1 MTLATPRTM
10 ALQASL
16 SMGSSRQEYWSE
28 LPFPT
33 AGYLPNPGMKPGSP
47 ELQADSL
54 PTEPP
59 GKTHLNCD
67 SQFKNFKSHC
77 SRDCSTVA

>member
-1 MTLATPRTM
+1 M

-16 SMGSSRQEYWSE
+16 STGFSRQEYRSE

-33 AGYLPNPGMKPGSP
+33 AGYLPNPGMTLGSP
-47 ELQADSL
+47 QLQADSL

-59 GKTHLNCD
+59 GKTHPCI
-67 SQFKNFKSHC
+67 
-77 SRDCSTVA
+77 TVTHSLKTLKATALEIVLL